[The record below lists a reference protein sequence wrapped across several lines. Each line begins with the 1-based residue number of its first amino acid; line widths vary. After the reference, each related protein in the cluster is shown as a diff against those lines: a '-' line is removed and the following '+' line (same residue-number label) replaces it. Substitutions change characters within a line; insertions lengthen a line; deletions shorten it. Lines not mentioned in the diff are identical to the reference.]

1 MKKLNAVTLT
11 LLFLSVA
18 AAVLDW
24 FTPAMGDD
32 LSFWARLGL
41 EDYTWPDRS
50 TLSYI
55 AGHLTGCNVRI
66 FDTFG
71 PVVINLLPRVLASAI
86 MGLMAGFY
94 FLTLLKTAGLPSRRH
109 TTISLA
115 VLAFTVAVL
124 PWWDSM
130 WMRVCDFNYLWSAAF
145 TLLFISEFV
154 RPQGNLRESRMRIAA
169 MFLLGVAAA
178 GSHEVAALSIWG
190 AGVLWWIPNHRG
202 YPLFARRKALL
213 AGAAAA
219 TVMHFV
225 MPALWLR
232 MNQGEYR
239 FPVGETILLSVPV
252 MAALVVIVL
261 IMMLFRR
268 RRRTIRELWKG
279 KWGFLV
285 ATGFAS
291 SLVVIASGSAGRTGI
306 PAESC
311 AIAAFAIMLLRSG
324 IRIGRAPA
332 VIVSAGCIAFIC
344 VHYAVSIV
352 WQKKLGDEFREFTE
366 DFRNSPDGI
375 VYGDY
380 LHRTDAPAI
389 ALDRVKGVPDADDWY
404 MEVIT
409 RAYRTGSAPPVVLPT
424 AFRGRLETFT
434 GVLTDGTV
442 TVCNSSAEVH
452 PGPGD
457 NVTRTVTASG
467 REITIVRPG
476 FRDPGDPPLNY
487 KPGQ

>member
-1 MKKLNAVTLT
+1 MKKFNAVTFT
-11 LLFLSVA
+11 LLFLSA
-18 AAVLDW
+18 AAMLLDW

-32 LSFWARLGL
+32 LSFWTDLGL
-41 EDYTWPDRS
+41 EDYTSPDRS

-55 AGHLTGCNVRI
+55 VGHLTGCNARI

-71 PVVINLLPRVLASAI
+71 PVVINLLPRALAAAV

-94 FLTLLKTAGLPSRRH
+94 FMTLLNTAELPSRRH

-130 WMRVCDFNYLWSAAF
+130 WMRVCHFNYLWSAAF
-145 TLLFISEFV
+145 TLLFISEFIK
-154 RPQGNLRESRMRIAA
+154 PQSNLRESRMRIAM

-190 AGVLWWIPNHRG
+190 AGLLWWIPNRRD
-202 YPLFARRKALL
+202 YPLFGRRKALL

-219 TVMHFV
+219 TVIHFA

-239 FPVGETILLSVPV
+239 FPIGETILLSVPV
-252 MAALVVIVL
+252 MAALTVIVL
-261 IMMLFRR
+261 VMMLFSR
-268 RRRTIRELWKG
+268 RRRTLRELWKG

-285 ATGFAS
+285 ATGLIGSA
-291 SLVVIASGSAGRTGI
+291 VVIASGSAGRTGF

-311 AIAAFAIMLLRSG
+311 AIAALAIMLLRSG
-324 IRIGRAPA
+324 LRIRRAPA
-332 VIVSAGCIAFIC
+332 VIASAACITFIC
-344 VHYAVSIV
+344 AHYVTAIA
-352 WQKKLGDEFREFTE
+352 WQKKLGNEFREFTE
-366 DFRNSPDGI
+366 AFRNSPDGI

-380 LHRTDAPAI
+380 HHRTDVPAI
-389 ALDRVKGVPDADDWY
+389 VLDRVKGVPDADDWY

-409 RAYRTGSAPPVVLPT
+409 RAYRTDSAPPVVLPP
-424 AFRGRLETFT
+424 AFKGRLETFT
-434 GVLTDGTV
+434 GALTDGTV
-442 TVCNSSAEVH
+442 TICDSSAYIH
-452 PGPGD
+452 LQLGD
-457 NVTRTVTASG
+457 NVTCTTTASG
-467 REITIVRPG
+467 RGITIVRPG

-487 KPGQ
+487 EPVR